1 MSYESYMAV
10 CYACAAIS
18 SLFLVISIVLFFK
31 LKILSVIGDLSGSTA
46 RKAINDIRER
56 NALSGNKAYK
66 PSAVNRERGKIT
78 DRITQTGSVPNET
91 DEIMRVNVGTEK
103 ISASCEN
110 ETTVLASET
119 TVLPSSSADGSSW
132 VEIEEDIV
140 FTHTD
145 EKIN

>member
-10 CYACAAIS
+10 CHACAAIS

-119 TVLPSSSADGSSW
+119 TVLPSSSANGSSW

>member
-1 MSYESYMAV
+1 MHCRET
-10 CYACAAIS
+10 
-18 SLFLVISIVLFFK
+18 K
-31 LKILSVIGDLSGSTA
+31 
-46 RKAINDIRER
+46 RINQ
-56 NALSGNKAYK
+56 AQLT
-66 PSAVNRERGKIT
+66 ERGKIT